1 MDRDKILLT
10 PGPLTTTLRTKLAML
25 KDWGSWD
32 ADFNAVTSSVR
43 KSLLAILHGEDSHV
57 VVPLQGSGTFSVEAS
72 VATVVPHDGH
82 VLVLDNG
89 AYCKRA
95 ARLTS
100 LMGRRCTVMPFDESQ
115 PVSASA
121 LEDKL
126 QSDPSVSHVILIHC
140 ETGAG
145 VLNPLQAVA
154 DVCEQHGKGL
164 IVDAMSSFAALEI
177 DARKTRFDALVA
189 ASGKCLEG
197 VPGMGFVFLRKAILE
212 ACAGRS
218 QSLAM
223 DLYDQYQYMEK
234 TTQWRF
240 TPPTHVVVAL
250 HEAIAQFE
258 AEGGQPARLARY
270 TRNCETLVRGMAKLG
285 FKPFLDPAVQ
295 APIIVTFH
303 APADA
308 RYDFK
313 TFYAAARARGFVLYP
328 GKLTTVETF
337 RVGCI
342 GAIGPDEMAQAV
354 PAVALTLQ
362 AMGITSG
369 APDHGRPARWPQLTR
384 LLNGC
389 RMHVHPF
396 WSQYGQYFHQRCA

>member
-32 ADFNAVTSSVR
+32 ADFNAVTASVR
-43 KSLLAILHGEDSHV
+43 ASLLKIIHGSDSHV
-57 VVPLQGSGTFSVEAS
+57 VVPLQGSGTFSVEAA
-72 VATVVPHDGH
+72 VATLVPRDGH

-100 LMGRRCTVMPFDESQ
+100 LMGRRCTVLGFDEAEQ
-115 PVSASA
+115 ISAA
-121 LEDKL
+121 VL
-126 QSDPSVSHVILIHC
+126 QDTLLADASITHVVMIHC

-154 DVCEQHGKGL
+154 DVCAAHGKGL
-164 IVDAMSSFAALEI
+164 IVDAMSSFGALEI
-177 DARKTRFDALVA
+177 DAGKTRFDALIA

-197 VPGMGFVFLRKAILE
+197 VPGMGFVFIRKAVLDG
-212 ACAGRS
+212 CAGQS

-223 DLYDQYQYMEK
+223 DLHDQYVYMEK
-234 TTQWRF
+234 TGQWRF

-258 AEGGQPARLARY
+258 AEGGQPARLTRY
-270 TRNCETLVRGMAKLG
+270 TQNYQALISGMAKLG
-285 FKPFLDPAVQ
+285 FKPFLDPAIQ
-295 APIIVTFH
+295 APIIVTFL
-303 APADA
+303 APEHPA
-308 RYDFK
+308 YDFK
-313 TFYAAARARGFVLYP
+313 AFYAAVRARGFLLYP
-328 GKLTTVETF
+328 GKLTQIETF

-342 GAIGPDEMAQAV
+342 GAIGPQDMAQAV
-354 PAVALTLQ
+354 HAVAL
-362 AMGITSG
+362 AMNDLG
-369 APDHGRPARWPQLTR
+369 L
-384 LLNGC
+384 
-389 RMHVHPF
+389 
-396 WSQYGQYFHQRCA
+396 

>member
-1 MDRDKILLT
+1 MNRDHILLT

-25 KDWGSWD
+25 RDWGSWD
-32 ADFNAVTSSVR
+32 ASFNAVTARVR
-43 KSLLAILHGEDSHV
+43 SSLLDIVHGQDSHV
-57 VVPLQGSGTFSVEAS
+57 LVPLQGSGTFSVEAA
-72 VATVVPHDGH
+72 VATLVPPNEQGGH

-95 ARLTS
+95 ARITS
-100 LMGRRCTVMPFDESQ
+100 MMGRRCTTMSFDEAS
-115 PVSASA
+115 PVDPHALAQRLQEDASIT
-121 LEDKL
+121 
-126 QSDPSVSHVILIHC
+126 HVVLIHC

-154 DVCEQHGKGL
+154 DVCARFERGL

-177 DARKTRFDALVA
+177 DARKTRFDALIA

-197 VPGMGFVFLRKAILE
+197 VPGMGFVFIRQAVLE
-212 ACAGRS
+212 GCAGRS

-223 DLYDQYQYMEK
+223 DLYDQYVYMEK
-234 TTQWRF
+234 TGQWRF

-258 AEGGQPARLARY
+258 AEGGQSARLARY
-270 TRNCETLVRGMAKLG
+270 TLNYQTLVTGMAALG

-303 APADA
+303 APQHPAYEFK
-308 RYDFK
+308 RFYDTAK
-313 TFYAAARARGFVLYP
+313 HYGFLLYP
-328 GKLTTVETF
+328 GKLTQVETF

-342 GAIGPDEMAQAV
+342 GAIGPVEMRQAV
-354 PAVALTLQ
+354 DAVAQTQ
-362 AMGITSG
+362 RDMGISQPSVG
-369 APDHGRPARWPQLTR
+369 A
-384 LLNGC
+384 
-389 RMHVHPF
+389 
-396 WSQYGQYFHQRCA
+396 